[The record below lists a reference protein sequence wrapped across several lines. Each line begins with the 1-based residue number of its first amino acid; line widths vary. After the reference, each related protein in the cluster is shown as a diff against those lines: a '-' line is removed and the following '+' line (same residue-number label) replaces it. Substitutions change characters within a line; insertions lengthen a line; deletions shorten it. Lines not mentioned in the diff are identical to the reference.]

1 MAEFRWGWK
10 LHGTGRSVPPG
21 DVVAPDERLTWPRT
35 VGIGLQHIVAMFGA
49 TFLVPLITHFSPST
63 TLF

>member
-1 MAEFRWGWK
+1 MAEFRWGWR

-35 VGIGLQHIVAMFGA
+35 VGIGLPDVPGGMHPLAPQPAGA
-49 TFLVPLITHFSPST
+49 AFARADA
-63 TLF
+63 